1 MAQDKAIADILPTF
15 ITKKLFTDSIP
26 SIDAFDL
33 DYFEARIKALQAA
46 FPEPFITHCLA
57 IKANPIR
64 GVLHFAVKNGL
75 GLEVASVCEAL
86 LGLSTGLESQ
96 KVIYDSPCKSKA
108 DLEQVIKQGLQ
119 INLDNE
125 HEAQIV
131 DHLLKTTCRGKY
143 FTFPFCCHF

>member
-1 MAQDKAIADILPTF
+1 MAQDKAIADILPSF
-15 ITKKLFTDSIP
+15 VAKKLFSDSIP

-46 FPEPFITHCLA
+46 FPESFITHCLA
-57 IKANPIR
+57 VKANPIR
-64 GVLHFAVKNGL
+64 GVLQFAVKNGL

-86 LGLSTGLESQ
+86 LGLSTGLTSL
-96 KVIYDSPCKSKA
+96 KVIYGSPCKSKA

-125 HEAQIV
+125 HEVQIV
-131 DHLLKTTCRGKY
+131 DQLLKTSCRGR
-143 FTFPFCCHF
+143 F